1 MGYNAFVPCSCYRQG
16 LTTPPPYPE
25 LVAIDEDGSVYI
37 DFSAGLWEQNQALYL
52 QMDQEFDDW
61 RDHACTHPGM
71 EAADERLANMAGM
84 AAFRRT
90 VAERGAD
97 GRFPV
102 LAGKLPQ
109 GNFGHLPATDAP
121 ALLRELA
128 ELAAEPGETLVR
140 LREQASGELI
150 YSVNL
155 EERAVFLFATIRYC
169 YGLDQEGF
177 FIAEKRKSWFKRREE
192 HLLRFRAR
200 HFRQEQLADK
210 RYRFIDLDSG
220 HQYECVAGLRVAEA
234 EPAPLA
240 TFGVTQETAPL
251 AREYEYILAPLRR
264 LAEAALQTG
273 NPICWA

>member
-1 MGYNAFVPCSCYRQG
+1 MGYNAFVPCNCYRQG
-16 LTTPPPYPE
+16 LATSPPHPE

-37 DFSAGLWEQNQALYL
+37 DFPAGLWEQNQALYL
-52 QMDQEFDDW
+52 QMDQAFDDW

-71 EAADERLANMAGM
+71 EAADERLANMSGM
-84 AAFRRT
+84 AAFRRI
-90 VAERGAD
+90 VAERGAN

-102 LAGKLPQ
+102 LAAHLPQ
-109 GNFGHLPATDAP
+109 ANCGHLPATDAP

-128 ELAAEPGETLVR
+128 ELAAEPNEELIV
-140 LREQASGELI
+140 LREQLSGELV

-155 EERAVFLFATIRYC
+155 GGQAVFVFATIRYY
-169 YGLDQEGF
+169 YGLDQAGF

-192 HLLRFRAR
+192 HLLRFRA
-200 HFRQEQLADK
+200 HNFRQERLADK
-210 RYRFIDLDSG
+210 RYRFTDLDSG

-264 LAEAALQTG
+264 LAEAAMQTG